1 MRNIAVVNSTGLFIR
16 PLFLLPPMAQLSG
29 RATAIIGGA
38 VSLIVVL
45 SVVGAVA
52 GDLFA
57 SVADVNAAFDTNT
70 TGDAT
75 GDTIAGVMPLII
87 AVTFVLGLA
96 GLVISAVQIG
106 KRGGF

>member
-1 MRNIAVVNSTGLFIR
+1 
-16 PLFLLPPMAQLSG
+16 MAQLSG
-29 RATAIIGGA
+29 RASAIIGGA
-38 VSLIVVL
+38 VTLIVVL
-45 SVVGAVA
+45 SIIGAVA

-57 SVADVNAAFDTNT
+57 SVSDVNTAFNTNT

-96 GLVISAVQIG
+96 GLVIAAV
-106 KRGGF
+106 KFRGN